1 MKLNETSI
9 PELSTIDLR
18 DRVSKSG
25 SEIKERNSVLWVT
38 QWNITI
44 DFTPDF
50 LQIFWQWGDN
60 SEIEFSI
67 GYRINQAQVN
77 LTCSSGSSDYYIWY
91 AYHGILLVPHH
102 MTAHGGTTLRHPK
115 SYILSA

>member
-67 GYRINQAQVN
+67 GYRINEHK
-77 LTCSSGSSDYYIWY
+77 LTWLAAAVPVIITYGTHIMVYY
-91 AYHGILLVPHH
+91 
-102 MTAHGGTTLRHPK
+102 
-115 SYILSA
+115 